1 MVKKKRR
8 RIQWVQKFF
17 FYIRDKQKEKHLRYI
32 LKPCINN
39 QSIIKIICDPPG
51 QED

>member
-1 MVKKKRR
+1 MVKKKEEESNGFRN
-8 RIQWVQKFF
+8 FF

>member
-8 RIQWVQKFF
+8 GIQWVQKFF
-17 FYIRDKQKEKHLRYI
+17 FYTRDKQKEKHLRYI